1 MLESKMTMEE
11 YEEKFGKIN
20 GQKIGESEISEES
33 SLDSEEKDILKDDG
47 LETSSK
53 SKPKRPRRIALEE
66 SKDGDKD
73 SIIGFNQHNLFGPT
87 NNKLPHSQK

>member
-1 MLESKMTMEE
+1 MLESKITMEK
-11 YEEKFGKIN
+11 YEEKFGKIK

-33 SLDSEEKDILKDDG
+33 SLDSELKDLLKDDG

-87 NNKLPHSQK
+87 NNKFPHS